1 MSLDISRERSA
12 DELKQVSTMQ
22 QEINNEMVEMR
33 NFVTTKLDENRQF
46 MSEFEDQTND
56 LLQQSGAT
64 IKDNKGSTAIDH

>member
-56 LLQQSGAT
+56 LL
-64 IKDNKGSTAIDH
+64 